1 MSFNKS
7 IISFV
12 FIVFFLQFLKII
24 VLLFYKMRL
33 YFIWI
38 FWLLKINEAIYHSV
52 GLLCLSYWLPSW
64 CHLIM
69 INNLLSK
76 LYCVFS
82 IKSCWPLWVVVVGR
96 CVVVTGSCVVFSG
109 SIWWWLHKSPWQ
121 QPPVSESSGF
131 PLDRRPKIELAWTCK
146 LSQT

>member
-1 MSFNKS
+1 
-7 IISFV
+7 
-12 FIVFFLQFLKII
+12 
-24 VLLFYKMRL
+24 
-33 YFIWI
+33 
-38 FWLLKINEAIYHSV
+38 
-52 GLLCLSYWLPSW
+52 
-64 CHLIM
+64 M
-69 INNLLSK
+69 INYWFFK

-96 CVVVTGSCVVFSG
+96 CVVVTVSCVVVSG

-146 LSQT
+146 LSQTWNVITILILLLVHSVIYDMISILCLCFFTIYYLLEYCIFTFHLDEHVARM